1 MDVTPQVINEVE
13 FHQKMRGY
21 DPDEVDDFLER
32 VAVAVGQLQDRLQE
46 AAERVTGAERRAA
59 ELEAR
64 LKEVASRPGAGA
76 AAAAPAPAAAPATST
91 TVEEDAET
99 IRRTLILAQRTADA
113 AIKEAEESAQRT
125 VQSAQEQA
133 NQLYREAEER
143 AKALVAEA
151 EAEAKRS
158 GEEARQSL
166 VAEIISLEETR
177 DALRAD
183 SGILERHL
191 DEQCLRLRS
200 SVSELQRML
209 DDPSRLRVAPLPTL
223 SEVSRP
229 PAVADALAEPEAAA
243 ASEPIATSEPEV
255 ATAEP
260 AAEDEVI
267 DLTPAPSGGVTFTPA
282 DEPESEFTAATAS
295 EDEAWARFVGEDDG
309 PPTEAYD
316 FADDDDDAYLSELRK
331 AMVDDRGVFA
341 GDEMAGDERQRL
353 RFGRRR

>member
-32 VAVAVGQLQDRLQE
+32 VAVAVGQLQDRLHE
-46 AAERVTGAERRAA
+46 AAERVTSAERRAG

-64 LKEVASRPGAGA
+64 LKEVATRPG
-76 AAAAPAPAAAPATST
+76 AAAPAAAVAVPPS
-91 TVEEDAET
+91 VEEEAET

-125 VQSAQEQA
+125 VQSAQDQA
-133 NQLYREAEER
+133 SQLYREAEER
-143 AKALVAEA
+143 AAALVADA

-158 GEEARQSL
+158 GEATRQAL
-166 VAEIISLEETR
+166 VAEIITLEETR

-200 SVSELQRML
+200 SVSELQRLL
-209 DDPSRLRVAPLPTL
+209 DDPSRLRVAPLPSL

-229 PAVADALAEPEAAA
+229 PAVAEALETTEPAPEADAA
-243 ASEPIATSEPEV
+243 EEF
-255 ATAEP
+255 EP
-260 AAEDEVI
+260 APGTASTDDEVI
-267 DLTPAPSGGVTFTPA
+267 DLATPAPAGGVTFTPPDEA
-282 DEPESEFTAATAS
+282 DSGLAPTTPS
-295 EDEAWARFVGEDDG
+295 EDEAWARFVGDGG
-309 PPTEAYD
+309 PPTESYD
-316 FADDDDDAYLSELRK
+316 FADDDDAYLSELRK
-331 AMVDDRGVFA
+331 AMVDDRSGVFA
-341 GDEMAGDERQRL
+341 PDEETGDERQRL